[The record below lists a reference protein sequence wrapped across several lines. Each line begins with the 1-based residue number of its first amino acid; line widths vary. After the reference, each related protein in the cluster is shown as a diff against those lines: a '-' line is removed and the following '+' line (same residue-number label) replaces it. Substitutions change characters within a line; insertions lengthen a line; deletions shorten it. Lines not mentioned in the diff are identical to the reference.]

1 MTTRDE
7 YVTKMKSQLDRWNED
22 LAKWEEQ
29 ARRAGADAR
38 QRYEKELTGLKA
50 QREKALYQMKL
61 LQGASTTAW
70 SDSSINRRPS
80 GFDFARPNF
89 LMACQKT
96 RSIR

>member
-1 MTTRDE
+1 MTTTRDE
-7 YVTKMKSQLDRWNED
+7 YVAKLKSQLDRWNED

-70 SDSSINRRPS
+70 SEV
-80 GFDFARPNF
+80 ARGADAAWDTF
-89 LMACQKT
+89 RKSLDTARTHFEKT
-96 RSIR
+96 